1 MFKLYS
7 VDILDHNFL
16 KTAPLTS
23 GLLFVASTV
32 WPLPLP
38 LAFLLA
44 KDSDQSLG
52 FAGDWSRARGEV
64 EMPEILQAEIVK
76 Q

>member
-7 VDILDHNFL
+7 VDIGPQFL
-16 KTAPLTS
+16 KNCPLDLWAPLCGFHNLGS
-23 GLLFVASTV
+23 AS
-32 WPLPLP
+32 PSS
-38 LAFLLA
+38 LA

-64 EMPEILQAEIVK
+64 DMPEILRAEIVK